1 MFRAHF
7 PWPMAALVGLIA
19 LAGCDRETTTNP
31 VRGTVTLDGRP
42 LARATVQF
50 LARDPG
56 GRDALGTTDADGVF
70 HLSTFKPRDGA
81 FAGKYKVVV
90 RSVPQADPAV
100 VATNVQE
107 AMRAAR
113 RRQKPISPLV
123 TIAPRYSHPGKTI
136 LEQEVPPSGEVVF
149 ALQSK

>member
-1 MFRAHF
+1 MFRAYF
-7 PWPMAALVGLIA
+7 PWPVAPLVGLIA
-19 LAGCDRETTTNP
+19 LAGCGTEATTNP
-31 VRGTVTLDGRP
+31 VRGTVTLDGQP

-50 LARDPG
+50 LAQDPG

-70 HLSTFKPRDGA
+70 RLSTFKPRDGA
-81 FAGKYKVVV
+81 LAGKYKVVV
-90 RSVPQADPAV
+90 RSVPEANPAV

-107 AMRAAR
+107 AMRAASK
-113 RRQKPISPLV
+113 RQKPVSPPV

-136 LEQEVPPSGEVVF
+136 LEQEVPPSGDVVF